1 MLFSFRA
8 HASWTLRAKSL
19 SVFSYRQTVPAQR
32 LRFSLVFRG
41 GAKIWLEI
49 ESGDDAIIGV
59 IIRCELGRSFRVGAV
74 RLLQSVCIWVRRGR
88 QVVRQRSAKPAVSYS
103 VVRNQRLTK
112 TLNGVNRR

>member
-1 MLFSFRA
+1 MHFGRDIERFECVRLA
-8 HASWTLRAKSL
+8 PNWPLKELRS
-19 SVFSYRQTVPAQR
+19 
-32 LRFSLVFRG
+32 SLVFRD

-88 QVVRQRSAKPAVSYS
+88 QVVRQRSAKPLSS
-103 VVRNQRLTK
+103 VRFRPAPPVFSALK
-112 TLNGVNRR
+112 PIL